1 MGDYAF
7 TTLHPHVGVVEYEDF
22 TQISIA
28 DLPGMLP
35 DPSRGLGTGFLRHIE
50 RSKIIIFVI
59 DLSLHE
65 PLQQYYD
72 MRKNLEFFDPDMFKT
87 KPFIIIGSKI
97 DLEDAKKNF
106 SAIKK
111 EFEEPI
117 IPMSTANRINITK
130 FLIYLRSDYDKIP
143 KS

>member
-1 MGDYAF
+1 
-7 TTLHPHVGVVEYEDF
+7 
-22 TQISIA
+22 
-28 DLPGMLP
+28 
-35 DPSRGLGTGFLRHIE
+35 
-50 RSKIIIFVI
+50 
-59 DLSLHE
+59 
-65 PLQQYYD
+65 

-130 FLIYLRSDYDKIP
+130 FLIYLRSVYDKIP